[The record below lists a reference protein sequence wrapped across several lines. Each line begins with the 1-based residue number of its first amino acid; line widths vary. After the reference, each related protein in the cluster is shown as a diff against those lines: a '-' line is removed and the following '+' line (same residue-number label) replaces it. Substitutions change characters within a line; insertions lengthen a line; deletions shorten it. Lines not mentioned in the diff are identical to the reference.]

1 MRTTSPHTVSDLMTR
16 AAVAVGGQA
25 SYKDIVTLMHQ
36 WKVSALPVLAGDGR
50 VIGVVSEADLLPK
63 EENRPTAGSAP
74 GDRPFADASKADAL
88 YAEQLMSSPAVT
100 VHADA
105 TAAEAARIMARRR
118 VKRLPVVDSGG
129 VLRGII
135 SRGDLLKVFLRS
147 DDDIA
152 AEARTVLSG
161 LPAAS
166 GLDVRVSDGVVT
178 LGALCRTGHWSRSSP
193 VRCGRWRA
201 SWTSAWTWARRRT
214 PTSGRDPCKSCDPC
228 KSVACTLLKT
238 HDRAGGQR
246 EGQRGTVITGHS
258 ARCRSPWTT
267 EPSRMPV

>member
-25 SYKDIVTLMHQ
+25 SYKDIVTLVHQ

-105 TAAEAARIMARRR
+105 TVAEAARIMARRR

-135 SRGDLLKVFLRS
+135 GRGDLLKVFLRS

-178 LGALCRTGHWSRSSP
+178 LGGALS
-193 VRCGRWRA
+193 
-201 SWTSAWTWARRRT
+201 
-214 PTSGRDPCKSCDPC
+214 
-228 KSVACTLLKT
+228 
-238 HDRAGGQR
+238 DRALVPLVAR
-246 EGQRGTVITGHS
+246 AVRAVEGVVDIRLDLGPATHS
-258 ARCRSPWTT
+258 DVGA
-267 EPSRMPV
+267 